1 MKKVCVLLGLV
12 VILLAVAAAAGYA
25 WASSPEGFHT
35 RGGDIF
41 DDWQIARTRA
51 FYIDGFYQITET
63 GFRPVIAFQSLGE
76 QASVAY
82 SLGEQIAVKYPD
94 RIRRAEAIFYLVR
107 DRVRYTSDIDW
118 SGSREFARN
127 ADELARTILEDRMGK
142 GDCEDVTV
150 LLAVMYEAAGF
161 RSAIALVPG
170 HTAILLHLPD
180 YHKATAFFELDGEPG
195 WIWAEAT
202 GRNNPLG
209 WAPEQY
215 LGIEIVAYEILAE
228 TPAYEIP
235 AGSVAPLTPP
245 PGPAI
250 AFAGVGERPASPPHF
265 FIIVGVILLVL
276 SLLRGIV
283 GG

>member
-1 MKKVCVLLGLV
+1 MKRAWALLGLV
-12 VILLAVAAAAGYA
+12 VILLAVAATAGYA
-25 WASSPEGFHT
+25 WASAPEGFQE
-35 RGGDIF
+35 RGGHIF
-41 DDWQIARTRA
+41 DGWQIARTRA
-51 FYIDGFYQITET
+51 FEIDGFYQITDR
-63 GFRPVIAFQSLGE
+63 GFRPVIAFQSLWE

-82 SLGEQIAVKYPD
+82 RLGQEIAAKYPD

-127 ADELARTILEDRMGK
+127 ADELARTILENGTGL

-170 HTAILLHLPD
+170 HTAILLHLPE
-180 YHKATAFFELDGEPG
+180 YHKATVFFELDGEPG

-215 LGIEIVAYEILAE
+215 LDVEIAAYEMLAE

-245 PGPAI
+245 PGLAI
-250 AFAGVGERPASPPHF
+250 AFAGVGERPGSSPNF
-265 FIIVGVILLVL
+265 FIIVGIILFVL
-276 SLLRGIV
+276 PLLKGLV

>member
-1 MKKVCVLLGLV
+1 MKKVCVLLGLA

-25 WASSPEGFHT
+25 WASPPEGFHT
-35 RGGDIF
+35 RDGDIF

-82 SLGEQIAVKYPD
+82 SLGEQIAAKYPD

-127 ADELARTILEDRMGK
+127 ADELARTILEDGIGK

-150 LLAVMYEAAGF
+150 LLAVMYQAAGF

-215 LGIEIVAYEILAE
+215 LGVEVLAYEILAE

-235 AGSVAPLTPP
+235 AGLVAPLTPP

-250 AFAGVGERPASPPHF
+250 AFAGIGERAGFPPHF
-265 FIIVGVILLVL
+265 FLIVSIILFGLPF
-276 SLLRGIV
+276 LRAIV

>member
-1 MKKVCVLLGLV
+1 MKKVCVLLALA
-12 VILLAVAAAAGYA
+12 VILLAVAATAGYA
-25 WASSPEGFHT
+25 WASAPESFQE
-35 RGGDIF
+35 RGGHIF
-41 DDWQIARTRA
+41 DGWQIARTRA
-51 FYIDGFYQITET
+51 FEIDGFYQITDR

-82 SLGEQIAVKYPD
+82 RLGQEIAAKYPD
-94 RIRRAEAIFYLVR
+94 RIQRAEAIFYLVR

-118 SGSREFARN
+118 SGSEEFARN
-127 ADELARTILEDRMGK
+127 ADELARTILEDGIAE

-170 HTAILLHLPD
+170 HTAILLHLPE

-215 LGIEIVAYEILAE
+215 LDVEIAAYEMLAE

-235 AGSVAPLTPP
+235 AGLVAPLTPP

-250 AFAGVGERPASPPHF
+250 AFAGMGERPGASPNF
-265 FIIVGVILLVL
+265 FIIVGIILFLL
-276 SLLRGIV
+276 SLLKGLV

>member
-1 MKKVCVLLGLV
+1 MKKVCVLLALA
-12 VILLAVAAAAGYA
+12 VILLTVAATAGYA
-25 WASSPEGFHT
+25 WASPPEGFQR
-35 RGGDIF
+35 RGGDFF
-41 DDWQIARTRA
+41 DHWQIARTRA
-51 FYIDGFYQITET
+51 FYIDGFYQITDR

-76 QASVAY
+76 QAGVAY
-82 SLGEQIAVKYPD
+82 RLGQEIAAKYPD

-118 SGSREFARN
+118 SGREEFARN
-127 ADELARTILEDRMGK
+127 ADELARTILEDGIAE

-170 HTAILLHLPD
+170 HTAILLYLPE
-180 YHKATAFFELDGEPG
+180 YYRATAFFELDGEPG

-209 WAPEQY
+209 WVPEQY
-215 LGIEIVAYEILAE
+215 LDVEIAAYEMLAE

-235 AGSVAPLTPP
+235 ADSVAPLTPP

-250 AFAGVGERPASPPHF
+250 AFAGMGDRPVSSPNF
-265 FIIVGVILLVL
+265 FIIVGIILFVL
-276 SLLRGIV
+276 PLIKGLV